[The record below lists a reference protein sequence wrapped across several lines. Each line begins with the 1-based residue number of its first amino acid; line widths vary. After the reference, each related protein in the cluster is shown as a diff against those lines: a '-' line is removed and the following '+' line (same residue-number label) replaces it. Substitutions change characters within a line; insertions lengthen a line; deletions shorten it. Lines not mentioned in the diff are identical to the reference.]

1 MTGTEPAV
9 RSYLWEATWRSLSFL
24 RNRLTPTADI
34 PIQIPPG
41 RYRDVLEEFVRL
53 AARDHFTAVLVTAP
67 SGDSTPDWLVK
78 QGFVARGDSVASLR
92 ETYNQ
97 VVIDVARSRGV
108 RLADC
113 ATAFRAAGGRAL
125 FERPDEDP
133 IHPNERGYRIIASTL
148 ADTISTIT
156 LPSAVS
162 APP

>member
-1 MTGTEPAV
+1 MP
-9 RSYLWEATWRSLSFL
+9 L
-24 RNRLTPTADI
+24 
-34 PIQIPPG
+34 QIPPE

-53 AARDHFTAVLVTAP
+53 VERDHFTPVLVTAP
-67 SGDSTPDWLVK
+67 SADTTPAWLVEK
-78 QGFVARGDSVASLR
+78 GFVARGDSVASLR

-113 ATAFRAAGGRAL
+113 ATAFRAVGSRSL

-133 IHPNERGYRIIASTL
+133 IHPNEDGYRLIAQTL

-156 LPSAVS
+156 LPGSLA
-162 APP
+162 A